1 MFRAATEELFPVL
14 GATEFF
20 TDMHRVL
27 KIVSAG
33 NVRTL
38 CHNRLRLLEQVM
50 FLPGLLKVVSY
61 KSHSNFCY
69 LCRNGDRNL
78 AYILC

>member
-1 MFRAATEELFPVL
+1 MFLAATEELFPVL

-27 KIVSAG
+27 KIVSTG

-38 CHNRLRLLEQVM
+38 CHNRLRLLERVT
-50 FLPGLLKVVSY
+50 FLPGLLKEVI
-61 KSHSNFCY
+61 SNHTLISVTY
-69 LCRNGDRNL
+69 VGMVTE
-78 AYILC
+78 I

>member
-1 MFRAATEELFPVL
+1 MFLAATEELFPVL

-27 KIVSAG
+27 KIVSTG

-50 FLPGLLKVVSY
+50 FLPVLLKGS
-61 KSHSNFCY
+61 S
-69 LCRNGDRNL
+69 L
-78 AYILC
+78 